1 MKAIILAGGAGDR
14 LWPLSRKNAPKQF
27 LNLNQ
32 DNSLFQETI
41 IRNIPFCDEFVIV
54 TNQEYQEIVE
64 GQMNQFQGIS
74 YQIIVETEALG
85 TAPAVL
91 KASSVLSKEEM
102 VLIMPADLVLIGEG
116 YSDALYQAK
125 TLAEQ
130 GQYVLFVFGRMH
142 RKQVMAISGIR
153 EIMSAVLLKSHPR
166 RLPNNYS
173 IRMIFCGIV
182 A

>member
-85 TAPAVL
+85 TGTGGTQ
-91 KASSVLSKEEM
+91 
-102 VLIMPADLVLIGEG
+102 GEFC
-116 YSDALYQAK
+116 SFQRRNDTDHA
-125 TLAEQ
+125 
-130 GQYVLFVFGRMH
+130 GR
-142 RKQVMAISGIR
+142 SGFDR
-153 EIMSAVLLKSHPR
+153 
-166 RLPNNYS
+166 
-173 IRMIFCGIV
+173 
-182 A
+182 